1 MQFVYFGK
9 KAALNVGNV
18 LPLASMP
25 EGTIVCNVE
34 HRVGDRGV
42 FAKASGDYAIVIAHN
57 PDTGLTRIKLPSG
70 SKKVVSSASRAMVG
84 QIAGGGRLEK
94 PLLKAG
100 VAYHKYKAKRHSW
113 PKARLAPRPL
123 STLNNAYAASLAS
136 QIVLGGTKR
145 HHFSEHSDV
154 ALVAL
159 LLVCVRSQRGGLFQ
173 SLAVLSLFSHG
184 VRGHCSPLPRR
195 SAVWL

>member
-1 MQFVYFGK
+1 MYFGK

-18 LPLASMP
+18 LPLGSMP

-70 SKKVVSSASRAMVG
+70 AKKVVASTARAMVG

-113 PKARLAPRPL
+113 PKARLSSPCAAPSCVLFL
-123 STLNNAYAASLAS
+123 S
-136 QIVLGGTKR
+136 
-145 HHFSEHSDV
+145 
-154 ALVAL
+154 
-159 LLVCVRSQRGGLFQ
+159 RGGRRLCASCAPASCRGV
-173 SLAVLSLFSHG
+173 SLSRAFSI
-184 VRGHCSPLPRR
+184 R
-195 SAVWL
+195 SARIYFSLPVC

>member
-1 MQFVYFGK
+1 MLQFVYFGK

-18 LPLASMP
+18 LPLGSMP

-113 PKARLAPRPL
+113 PKARPSTDDTVT
-123 STLNNAYAASLAS
+123 STLPP
-136 QIVLGGTKR
+136 
-145 HHFSEHSDV
+145 
-154 ALVAL
+154 ALWPT
-159 LLVCVRSQRGGLFQ
+159 
-173 SLAVLSLFSHG
+173 LAVILGL
-184 VRGHCSPLPRR
+184 
-195 SAVWL
+195 SAV

>member
-1 MQFVYFGK
+1 MYFGK

-25 EGTIVCNVE
+25 EGTIICNVE

-70 SKKVVSSASRAMVG
+70 AKKVVSSTARAMVG

-113 PKARLAPRPL
+113 PKARRTALCLWP
-123 STLNNAYAASLAS
+123 ASGSGRSPVPCLRSVS
-136 QIVLGGTKR
+136 QACLLR
-145 HHFSEHSDV
+145 HEQLFLRH
-154 ALVAL
+154 ARA
-159 LLVCVRSQRGGLFQ
+159 CVRDVPS
-173 SLAVLSLFSHG
+173 
-184 VRGHCSPLPRR
+184 R
-195 SAVWL
+195 SFCCF